1 MPVPV
6 NTVKIKLFQIIAVK
20 LERILTAPMLRH
32 FH

>member
-6 NTVKIKLFQIIAVK
+6 NTVKIKLFQIITVK
-20 LERILTAPMLRH
+20 TEGILTAAMLRH